1 MTSVLLLGMI
11 GPWQI
16 VLIALF
22 LMVFTIP
29 FGVAICWLLF
39 EKANQEGWK
48 SLIPIYNVY
57 ILIKIA
63 RKPTYW
69 LLLLFIPFVNI
80 IFTIWIWNRIAKA
93 FGKDEV
99 FTIGIILLG
108 IIFIPIL
115 AFGSSTYNPT
125 LLK

>member
-1 MTSVLLLGMI
+1 MTSAILLGMI

-16 VLIALF
+16 VLIAFF

-29 FGVAICWLLF
+29 FVVAFWLLF

-48 SLIPIYNVY
+48 SLTPIYNVY
-57 ILIKIA
+57 ILIKIE

-69 LLLLFIPFVNI
+69 LLLL
-80 IFTIWIWNRIAKA
+80 
-93 FGKDEV
+93 
-99 FTIGIILLG
+99 
-108 IIFIPIL
+108 FIPIL

>member
-22 LMVFTIP
+22 LMVF
-29 FGVAICWLLF
+29 AIWLLF

>member
-11 GPWQI
+11 GLSEI

-29 FGVAICWLLF
+29 FVVAIWLLF

>member
-1 MTSVLLLGMI
+1 MTSAILLGMI

-29 FGVAICWLLF
+29 FVVAIWLLF

>member
-1 MTSVLLLGMI
+1 MI

-29 FGVAICWLLF
+29 FVVAIWLLF

-80 IFTIWIWNRIAKA
+80 IFTIL
-93 FGKDEV
+93 DLE
-99 FTIGIILLG
+99 
-108 IIFIPIL
+108 
-115 AFGSSTYNPT
+115 SYS
-125 LLK
+125 